1 MTIRLVL
8 FAAALLGLAACGRQ
22 GDLERPAP
30 LFGERARAEYE
41 AERRRGADAPD
52 ETSAAENERED
63 AKPRLPDSTEP
74 LRLPVEPRPNAG
86 A

>member
-8 FAAALLGLAACGRQ
+8 LASALLALTACGRQ

-41 AERRRGADAPD
+41 ASRARGADAPD
-52 ETSAAENERED
+52 ETTREENEDERQD
-63 AKPRLPDSTEP
+63 SPLPQSNEP
-74 LRLPVEPRPNAG
+74 LRLPTTPVPQG
-86 A
+86 